1 MILVSIPVY
10 EAKNK
15 LPLFIGLVENGETFE
30 ITRHGQP
37 VAYLVS
43 KDNKKDLSVEDKFQV
58 VLNHW
63 KEKYSDC
70 FLTEAEEKDFE
81 LPRQK
86 SGIRHAEDFE

>member
-1 MILVSIPVY
+1 MVSIPVY

-15 LPLFIGLVENGETFE
+15 LPLFIRLVESGETFE

-43 KDNKKDLSVEDKFQV
+43 KDNKKDLPIEDKFQII
-58 VLNHW
+58 LNHW

-70 FLTEAEEKDFE
+70 FLTEDEEKYFE
-81 LPRQK
+81 LQRQK
-86 SGIRHAEDFE
+86 SGIRHVKDFE

>member
-1 MILVSIPVY
+1 
-10 EAKNK
+10 
-15 LPLFIGLVENGETFE
+15 
-30 ITRHGQP
+30 

-58 VLNHW
+58 ALNHW

-70 FLTEAEEKDFE
+70 FLTEYEEKNFE

-86 SGIRHAEDFE
+86 SRIRHTEDFE